1 MTFSKM
7 IFLRNQGKI
16 YKIGIDGLDTDESS
30 VNHFGLIANLFLEL
44 REKYSLSTSATCF
57 QWKLGHVVEQD
68 RNMFA
73 NEILNVLHKDGN
85 LFQRYELRMTV
96 YMGKSICKS
105 LPKIYRSEAFT
116 YINQKSVLWNEKNC
130 KWALILRLER

>member
-30 VNHFGLIANLFLEL
+30 VNHFGLIANPFLEL

-57 QWKLGHVVEQD
+57 QWKLGHIVEQD

-73 NEILNVLHKDGN
+73 NILKVLHKDGN
-85 LFQRYELRMTV
+85 LFQSYELRMTV
-96 YMGKSICKS
+96 HMGKFICKS
-105 LPKIYRSEAFT
+105 LPKIYKSEVFT
-116 YINQKSVLWNEKNC
+116 YIKAKKCFV
-130 KWALILRLER
+130 ERKELQVGFNP

>member
-16 YKIGIDGLDTDESS
+16 FKKGTNRLNTDESS

-44 REKYSLSTSATCF
+44 REKYNLSTSATCF
-57 QWKLGHVVEQD
+57 NWKVGHIVEQD

-73 NEILNVLHKDGN
+73 NKILNVLHKDGN
-85 LFQRYELRMTV
+85 LFQSYELRMTV
-96 YMGKSICKS
+96 HMGKSICKS
-105 LPKIYRSEAFT
+105 LPKIYKSEVFT
-116 YINQKSVLWNEKNC
+116 YIKAKTCFV
-130 KWALILRLER
+130 ERKELQVSFNP